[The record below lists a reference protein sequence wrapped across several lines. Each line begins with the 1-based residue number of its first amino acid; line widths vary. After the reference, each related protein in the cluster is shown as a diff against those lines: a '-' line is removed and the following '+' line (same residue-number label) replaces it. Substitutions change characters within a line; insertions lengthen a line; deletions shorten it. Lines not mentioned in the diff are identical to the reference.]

1 MDRNAKELL
10 EKYKHGTI
18 TPEEQLLVE
27 DWFIKYGIEEEI
39 LLNERHISK
48 IKAEMWEVVDARRT
62 KARAVKLWPRIAI
75 AASLALVVFGGGLFF
90 YISKQDQDSTSVP
103 SYVYDVAPG
112 RNTATLT
119 MGNGKV
125 IQLNDNKTGVVVQA
139 SALTYND
146 GTRILTDDGLSPD
159 DKQIIASTPRG
170 GTYQVLLPDGSKVWL
185 NAASTLRFPPSFSRL
200 VNRTVELSGEAYFEI
215 AKDASHPFIVK
226 TNQQAVKVLGTHFNV
241 TAYGDEPIEKTVLL
255 EGSVNIN
262 NKRMLSPGQQ
272 SRVDPDGNI
281 KVEVADLEGAVAWKN
296 GYFLFKDV
304 PLEII
309 MRQLSRWYDIEIIYK
324 GQVTDETFNGLINR
338 NSNLSRILNI
348 LKKGGVHFDL
358 QGKKLIVT
366 P

>member
-27 DWFIKYGIEEEI
+27 DWFMKYGIEEEI
-39 LLNERHISK
+39 LLNETHISQV
-48 IKAEMWEVVDARRT
+48 KAEMWEVVDAKT
-62 KARAVKLWPRIAI
+62 NKVKAVKLWPRIAV
-75 AASLALVVFGGGLFF
+75 AASLALAVFGAGLF
-90 YISKQDQDSTSVP
+90 YISKQDGNRSNP
-103 SYVYDVAPG
+103 PAYAYDVAPG

-125 IQLNDNKTGVVVQA
+125 IQLNDTKTGVVVQA
-139 SALTYND
+139 AELAYND
-146 GTRILTDDGLSPD
+146 GTRIVTDAVPG
-159 DKQIIASTPRG
+159 DKQITASTPRG
-170 GTYQVLLPDGSKVWL
+170 GTYQLLLSDGSKVWL

-200 VNRTVELSGEAYFEI
+200 VNRVVELSGEAYFEI

-226 TNQQAVKVLGTHFNV
+226 TNQQTVKVLGTHFNV
-241 TAYGDEPIEKTVLL
+241 TAYGDEPVEKTVLL

-262 NKRMLSPGQQ
+262 EKQMLSPGQQ
-272 SRVDPDGNI
+272 SQVDAYGNI
-281 KVEVADLEGAVAWKN
+281 KVGMADLEGAVAWKN

-304 PLEII
+304 PLENI
-309 MRQLSRWYDIEIIYK
+309 MRQLSRWYDLEIIYK
-324 GQVTDETFNGLINR
+324 GQLTDETFNGLINR